1 MEGNLDVITAHQF
14 GFNHVVATA
23 GTAITVY
30 HLKAISRFTPDI
42 RLCFDAD
49 KAGVNAT
56 QRAIEIASKENIDL
70 NIIDVKEGKDPDELI
85 RRNIDLW
92 TESINTPVYALDWL
106 IDYYKSQINID
117 TAQGK
122 RRFTSMLMPTLNA
135 LSDQVEKDHYLNKLA
150 KLIDVKSLSIETKLD
165 SFSKDTPGKT
175 FNKIKNVS
183 RPIKNLVEQKKIEDQ
198 YMSLMLIKK
207 TLREFMDLV
216 EPEMFVNEEPEELFD
231 KLLKEP
237 ELDTKNGYNKFK
249 EQINYV
255 KILSLLYEELY
266 AALDLN
272 ELHYEASHLRARIIE
287 TYVKTEKLKLSDEL
301 RDSDSNKTTELL
313 TKAKKLDELL
323 NKIKE
328 KSL

>member
-1 MEGNLDVITAHQF
+1 
-14 GFNHVVATA
+14 
-23 GTAITVY
+23 
-30 HLKAISRFTPDI
+30 
-42 RLCFDAD
+42 
-49 KAGVNAT
+49 
-56 QRAIEIASKENIDL
+56 
-70 NIIDVKEGKDPDELI
+70 
-85 RRNIDLW
+85 
-92 TESINTPVYALDWL
+92 
-106 IDYYKSQINID
+106 
-117 TAQGK
+117 
-122 RRFTSMLMPTLNA
+122 
-135 LSDQVEKDHYLNKLA
+135 
-150 KLIDVKSLSIETKLD
+150 
-165 SFSKDTPGKT
+165 
-175 FNKIKNVS
+175 
-183 RPIKNLVEQKKIEDQ
+183 
-198 YMSLMLIKK
+198 
-207 TLREFMDLV
+207 MDLV